1 MTLSNSE
8 EGLLEMDQKTGVILV
23 TLKVFESCFVK
34 GISMIGVMNM
44 GRRASALFHSPRGN
58 KKKKSKDATGRPTF
72 KQDFIKFTGNTLNA
86 HCCITIRLFFSKP
99 RETKYCIIR
108 TYNLFIPLCHVNTS
122 TFADFL
128 CKGWQQSQSYLAS
141 FIYSDLS
148 KVVQEYERAVIFRL
162 GRLRRGGAKVFHTRF
177 LFAAHVLEYCE
188 SVRRV
193 QEYFSSF
200 PVLTAISVWISE
212 QSHSMFLLKR
222 WEARD
227 TFLAPTGAQ

>member
-1 MTLSNSE
+1 
-8 EGLLEMDQKTGVILV
+8 
-23 TLKVFESCFVK
+23 
-34 GISMIGVMNM
+34 MIGVMNM

-58 KKKKSKDATGRPTF
+58 KKKKSKDTGRPKF

-141 FIYSDLS
+141 FIYSALW

-177 LFAAHVLEYCE
+177 LFAA
-188 SVRRV
+188 
-193 QEYFSSF
+193 SF
-200 PVLTAISVWISE
+200 GIL
-212 QSHSMFLLKR
+212 
-222 WEARD
+222 
-227 TFLAPTGAQ
+227 